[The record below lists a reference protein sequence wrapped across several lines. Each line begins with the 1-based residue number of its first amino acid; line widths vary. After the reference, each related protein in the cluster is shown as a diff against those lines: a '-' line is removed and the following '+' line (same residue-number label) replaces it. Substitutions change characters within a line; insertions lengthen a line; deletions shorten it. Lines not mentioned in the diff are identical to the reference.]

1 MAEPKK
7 EPTTINEIV
16 TKLFAERIVLEQ
28 FRQFHDA
35 IRDPTISVGEGMIV
49 AGLLTVAH
57 AILQPHSLTIPKIEV
72 TMPQETK

>member
-7 EPTTINEIV
+7 EPTTLNGIV
-16 TKLFAERIVLEQ
+16 TTLFAERIILEQ

-35 IRDPTISVGEGMIV
+35 VRDPNISVGEGMTV
-49 AGLLTVAH
+49 AALLTIAL

-72 TMPQETK
+72 MLPKETK